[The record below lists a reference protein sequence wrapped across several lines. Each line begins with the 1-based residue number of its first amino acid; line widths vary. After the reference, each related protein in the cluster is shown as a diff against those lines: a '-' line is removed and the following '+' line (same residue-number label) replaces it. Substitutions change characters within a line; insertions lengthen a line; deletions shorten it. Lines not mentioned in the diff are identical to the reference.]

1 MIIVL
6 LGTQNN
12 SFHRLLEEIQKN
24 IDNGNIKEDVIVQ
37 KGYTKFESKD
47 MTLYNQLPIDEIK
60 KLVSK
65 ADLIITHG
73 GVGSIID
80 SIEKGKKV
88 IAVPRLKKFKEH
100 VNDHQIDIIK
110 SFDEMGYIIGI
121 EDVTQ
126 LSEAL
131 ERAKKFEPKE
141 YIQNTGNIIKIVE
154 EFIDNNWF
162 TTIYKISIKFT
173 KILQNEKNEEKW
185 RKMIEKLKRELFSI
199 FFFDYNYCKK
209 KVLLIW

>member
-1 MIIVL
+1 MILVL

-47 MTLYNQLPIDEIK
+47 MTLYNQLPIGEIK

-65 ADLIITHG
+65 ANLIIAHG
-73 GVGSIID
+73 GVGSIIT
-80 SIEKGKKV
+80 SIEQRKKV
-88 IAVPRLKKFKEH
+88 IAVPRLKKYNEH

-121 EDVTQ
+121 EDVSQ

-131 ERAKKFEPKE
+131 ERVKKFEPKE
-141 YIQNTGNIIKIVE
+141 YVRNTGNIIKIVE
-154 EFIDNNWF
+154 EFIDNN
-162 TTIYKISIKFT
+162 
-173 KILQNEKNEEKW
+173 
-185 RKMIEKLKRELFSI
+185 
-199 FFFDYNYCKK
+199 
-209 KVLLIW
+209 